1 MDPKTRST
9 GISKA
14 QYMREYRANLSPS
27 VKKERSRLRV
37 EKARLRR
44 EALREKAKQDDL
56 DLKRAQ
62 TDECT
67 RQFRAKQYNLKRQQA
82 LSTPSTKA
90 KHAAQLIDSA
100 SPSTSVCLESY
111 HLKTSQEKTVTTRS
125 ASISKAQYM
134 REYRANLSPSVKKE
148 RSRLR
153 VEKARLRREALR
165 AKAKQDYL
173 DLKRARTAEYN
184 RRYRAKKRTLKKQQA
199 LSLSLTKAERT
210 AQLINSDS
218 PSTNVCLES
227 CHMKSSREK
236 TK

>member
-14 QYMREYRANLSPS
+14 QYMREYQANLSPS
-27 VKKERSRLRV
+27 VKKKGADYEWRKRAFD
-37 EKARLRR
+37 EKYFG
-44 EALREKAKQDDL
+44 EKAKQDDL

-62 TDECT
+62 TEECT
-67 RQFRAKQYNLKRQQA
+67 RHFRAKQYNLKRQQA

-90 KHAAQLIDSA
+90 KHTAQLIDSA

-111 HLKTSQEKTVTTRS
+111 HLKTSQEKTVKTRF

-153 VEKARLRREALR
+153 VEKARLQREALR

-184 RRYRAKKRTLKKQQA
+184 RRYRATKQTLKKQQA
-199 LSLSLTKAERT
+199 LSLSLTKAECT